1 MAFAS
6 STLQPANNVT
16 KPGNNVTGTETV
28 AVASVLSALV
38 LTVYAGQKSRKQL
51 RKLKRKMTWLLI
63 KQKFNSLFP
72 AQNISD
78 RQLIIYILLGIIA
91 LVLLFTYPV
100 AALVLAIIALIL
112 LLTGTI

>member
-6 STLQPANNVT
+6 STVQPTNNVS
-16 KPGNNVTGTETV
+16 KPAIGLTDNV
-28 AVASVLSALV
+28 AVASVLSAV
-38 LTVYAGQKSRKQL
+38 LLSLYAGQKSRKQL

-63 KQKFNSLFP
+63 KQKLSSLFS
-72 AQNISD
+72 NVSD
-78 RQLIIYILLGIIA
+78 RQLIIYILIGIIT
-91 LVLLFTYPV
+91 LVLLFTYPL

>member
-6 STLQPANNVT
+6 STLQPVNNVT
-16 KPGNNVTGTETV
+16 KPEIGIAENG
-28 AVASVLSALV
+28 AVASVLSAVV
-38 LTVYAGQKSRKQL
+38 LSVYAGHKSRKQL

-63 KQKFNSLFP
+63 KQKFSSLFS
-72 AQNISD
+72 AQSISD
-78 RQLIIYILLGIIA
+78 RQLIIYILIGIIA

-100 AALVLAIIALIL
+100 AALVLAIVALIL